1 MINLKR
7 LIFIQRI
14 SIFFLFSF
22 SIFSAPLKI
31 GVASDFNEKLV
42 RFIMKQDETLDIEI
56 VKYKNMDNLNRDLL
70 DKKIDINIF
79 QTLDYLNEYNNL
91 NNSSIISIGKTYLES
106 IGIYSKKHSSIK
118 NIVKGNI
125 IAIPNDLSNEKRSLI
140 FLEKVGLIKLD
151 HKKEITIDNIV
162 SRLFNIKIIGVEPP
176 ILPRALQM
184 ADYVILSNTL
194 AFDLGYIPRIDSL
207 FLEDADKK
215 YINIIATRK
224 KLLKKKKIIRFSE
237 LVQSE
242 EIKIFILEKYGNN
255 IILF

>member
-14 SIFFLFSF
+14 SIFFLFSL

-31 GVASDFNEKLV
+31 GVVSDFNEKLV
-42 RFIMKQDETLDIEI
+42 RFIMKQDETLDIKI
-56 VKYKNMDNLNRDLL
+56 VKYKNKNNLNRDLL

-91 NNSSIISIGKTYLES
+91 NNSSISSIGKTYLES
-106 IGIYSKKHSSIK
+106 IGIYSKKHNSIK
-118 NIVKGNI
+118 NIVRGNI

-162 SRLFNIKIIGVEPP
+162 SRLFDIKIIGIEPP
-176 ILPRALQM
+176 MLPRVLKM
-184 ADYVILSNTL
+184 ADYVILNNTL

-207 FLEDADKK
+207 FLEDTNKK

-237 LVQSE
+237 LIKSE
-242 EIKIFILEKYGNN
+242 ETKIFILEKYGNN

>member
-151 HKKEITIDNIV
+151 HKKEITIDNII
-162 SRLFNIKIIGVEPP
+162 SRLFNIKIIGIEPRM
-176 ILPRALQM
+176 LPRVLKM
-184 ADYVILSNTL
+184 ADYVILNNTL

-207 FLEDADKK
+207 FLEDANKK

-237 LVQSE
+237 LIKSE
-242 EIKIFILEKYGNN
+242 ETKIFILEKYGNN

>member
-91 NNSSIISIGKTYLES
+91 NNSSIISIGKTYLE
-106 IGIYSKKHSSIK
+106 
-118 NIVKGNI
+118 
-125 IAIPNDLSNEKRSLI
+125 
-140 FLEKVGLIKLD
+140 
-151 HKKEITIDNIV
+151 
-162 SRLFNIKIIGVEPP
+162 
-176 ILPRALQM
+176 
-184 ADYVILSNTL
+184 
-194 AFDLGYIPRIDSL
+194 
-207 FLEDADKK
+207 
-215 YINIIATRK
+215 
-224 KLLKKKKIIRFSE
+224 
-237 LVQSE
+237 
-242 EIKIFILEKYGNN
+242 
-255 IILF
+255 

>member
-1 MINLKR
+1 VINLKR
-7 LIFIQRI
+7 LISIQRI

-56 VKYKNMDNLNRDLL
+56 VKYKNKDNLNRDLL

-106 IGIYSKKHSSIK
+106 IGIYSKKHNSIK

-162 SRLFNIKIIGVEPP
+162 SRLFNIKIIGIEPRM
-176 ILPRALQM
+176 LPRVLKM
-184 ADYVILSNTL
+184 ADYVILNNTL
-194 AFDLGYIPRIDSL
+194 AFDLGCIPRIDSL
-207 FLEDADKK
+207 FLEDANKK

-237 LVQSE
+237 LIKSE
-242 EIKIFILEKYGNN
+242 ETKIFILEKYGNN

>member
-162 SRLFNIKIIGVEPP
+162 SRLFNIKIIGIEPRM
-176 ILPRALQM
+176 LPRVLKM
-184 ADYVILSNTL
+184 ADYVILNNTL

-207 FLEDADKK
+207 FLEDANKK